1 MEGKKLEDMEHEHDK
16 PEVPDLICID
26 PTQKMTVL
34 QAFANFNQELKGQV
48 LAHLDLCL
56 HCRELAGSMLA
67 SYRSSA
73 RLTTNALRAKAQHGR
88 CTNVVMA
95 EVRLRTEARPRSN

>member
-1 MEGKKLEDMEHEHDK
+1 MKGKKLEDMENEHEK

-26 PTQKMTVL
+26 PAQKTMVL

-67 SYRSSA
+67 NYRSLA
-73 RLTTNALRAKAQHGR
+73 RQKTNALRPNAQHRR

-95 EVRLRTEARPRSN
+95 EVRRRTEAPPRSN